1 MSITNELEAKILRH
15 FHVEKWR
22 IGTIARQLGVHHSVV
37 ERVLFQAGIPRASF
51 IKRASIIDSFLP
63 FIMETLKKFPTLA
76 ARRLYDMSRTRGYS
90 GGPDHFRHLVYMCR
104 PRAPA
109 EAYLRLQTLPGE
121 QAQVDWGHFDY
132 VTIGKARRPL
142 MAFVMVLSF
151 SRKIFLRFYL
161 NQKLAN
167 FLRGHEAAFSSWNG
181 VPRVL
186 LYDNLKSATLER
198 QGDAIRFNPVLLD
211 FSAYYRFEPRPVA
224 VARGNEKG
232 RVERAIRYI
241 RDNFFAAREWKNLDD
256 LNAQATVW
264 CNEQASDRPCP
275 ENTSLSVRAVFE
287 QEQTKLIAL
296 PDNPYPTDER
306 EEVKIG
312 KTPYARFDLND
323 YSVPHTAVRR
333 TLTVSAQP
341 NKISILDGSNIIAE
355 HNRCYDRGQQIEQEA
370 HIKALMDSK
379 KQARQ
384 HRGQNRLIKAVPSSM
399 ELLIQA
405 ADHNYSLSSI
415 TSSLLQLLDD
425 YGAAELEVAIIEALS
440 RKVPHPNAVRISLE
454 RRREKREQL
463 PLVHLELPQDERVLE
478 LQVRPHDLGDYDK
491 LKLPLE
497 KKNNDNR

>member
-1 MSITNELEAKILRH
+1 MSIANDLEAKILRH

-51 IKRASIIDSFLP
+51 IKRTSIIDPFLP

-76 ARRLYDMSRTRGYS
+76 ARRLYDMSRARGYS
-90 GGPDHFRHLVYMCR
+90 GGPDHFRHLIYMHR

-109 EAYLRLQTLPGE
+109 EAFLRLQTLPGE
-121 QAQVDWGHFDY
+121 QAQVDWGHFGY
-132 VTIGKARRPL
+132 IVIGKAKRPL

-167 FLRGHEAAFSSWNG
+167 FLRGHQEAFSGWNG

-186 LYDNLKSATLER
+186 LYDNLKAAVLER
-198 QGDAIRFNPVLLD
+198 QGDAIRFHPALLD
-211 FSAYYRFEPRPVA
+211 FSAHYRFEPRPVA

-241 RDNFFAAREWKNLDD
+241 RDNFFAAREWKDLDD
-256 LNAQATVW
+256 LNAQAVSW
-264 CNEQASDRPCP
+264 CDGQASDRPCP
-275 ENTSLSVRAVFE
+275 GDSNLTVHTAFE
-287 QEQTKLIAL
+287 QEQPKLIAL
-296 PDNPYPTDER
+296 PDNPYPADER

-323 YSVPHTAVRR
+323 YSVPHTSVRQ
-333 TLTVSAQP
+333 TLTVLAQP
-341 NKISILDGSNIIAE
+341 NKVSIIDGSNIIAE
-355 HNRCYDRGQQIEQEA
+355 HKRCYDRGQQIEQEA
-370 HIKALMDSK
+370 HIKALIDRK

-399 ELLIQA
+399 ELLMQA
-405 ADHNYSLSSI
+405 ADHNYHLGSI
-415 TSSLLQLLDD
+415 TASLLQLLDN
-425 YGAAELEVAIIEALS
+425 YGATELEAAIIEALS

-454 RRREKREQL
+454 RRREEREQL
-463 PLVHLELPQDERVLE
+463 PLVYLELPQDERVRE
-478 LQVRPHDLGDYDK
+478 LHVKPHDLSDYDK
-491 LKLPLE
+491 LKLPSE
-497 KKNNDNR
+497 EKNNDNK